1 MVGRSIVISFKKNQ
15 GLPGLSSGDPILFM
29 RILLAILFC
38 LVFCEARSQTGAKKT
53 YTAQLKTIEGKRYSF
68 DNSKGICVVVF
79 LSPTCPLS
87 QKYTLTLNQLARSFA
102 DTVKFYGVFA
112 EAKPEPG
119 EYASFRK
126 KYHIDFPLLV
136 DSKKTL
142 VRNLSATITPEAFV
156 ISKGKV
162 IYHGA
167 IDDWAISL
175 GKVRYSATNN
185 FLEDAIR
192 SAILNK
198 LPATN
203 YQNPV
208 GCFID

>member
-1 MVGRSIVISFKKNQ
+1 
-15 GLPGLSSGDPILFM
+15 M
-29 RILLAILFC
+29 RIVLTILFC
-38 LVFCEARSQTGAKKT
+38 LVLRIAHSQTGGVKSYKT
-53 YTAQLKTIEGKRYSF
+53 ELKTIEGKKYLF
-68 DNSKGICVVVF
+68 DDSQGICVIIF

-87 QKYTLTLNQLARSFA
+87 QKYTLTLNELAKSFA

-126 KYHIDFPLLV
+126 KYHIRFPLLV

-142 VRNLSATITPEAFV
+142 VKNLSATVTPEAFV
-156 ISKGKV
+156 ISKGNV

-175 GKVRYSATNN
+175 GKMRNGASTN
-185 FLEDAIR
+185 FLQDAIH
-192 SAILNK
+192 SAILDK
-198 LPATN
+198 APVTS

>member
-1 MVGRSIVISFKKNQ
+1 VGRSIDISFKKNQ
-15 GLPGLSSGDPILFM
+15 GLPGLSSGNPILFM
-29 RILLAILFC
+29 RILLIILFC
-38 LVFCEARSQTGAKKT
+38 IVCCEARSQSVVKKLNK
-53 YTAQLKTIEGKRYSF
+53 AEVKTIEGKRYLF
-68 DNSKGICVVVF
+68 DNSEGICVVVF

-87 QKYTLTLNQLARSFA
+87 QKYTLTLNGLARSFA
-102 DTVKFYGVFA
+102 DTVRFFGVFA
-112 EAKPEPG
+112 EAKPELS
-119 EYASFRK
+119 EYAVFK
-126 KYHIDFPLLV
+126 TKYHIRFPLLV
-136 DSKKTL
+136 DAKKTL

-156 ISKGKV
+156 LNKGSV

-175 GKVRYSATNN
+175 GKTRYSASTN
-185 FLEDAIR
+185 FLESAIR

-198 LPATN
+198 LPVIS